1 MKDPSKIILH
11 PYVTEKTMSLMDDLN
26 KLEFI
31 VAMESTKTDIR
42 WAVQELFDVD
52 VAKVNTH
59 VKMDGRKHAIVTF
72 PDGVDAEDVGM
83 RIGIF

>member
-1 MKDPSKIILH
+1 MKEPSKIILH
-11 PYVTEKTMSLMDDLN
+11 PYVTEKTMGLMDDLN

-31 VAMESTKTDIR
+31 VDMGSTKKDIK
-42 WAVQELFDVD
+42 WAVQELFQVE

-59 VKMDGRKHAIVTF
+59 VKMDGQKHAIVTF
-72 PDGVDAEDVGM
+72 PEGVDAEDVGM